1 MCLLL
6 LTPGVW
12 GLLFLCSKLINI
24 KIDMRHGVLVHEN
37 KNRWQL
43 FQDKIAGGE
52 KTFEED
58 IKE

>member
-1 MCLLL
+1 M
-6 LTPGVW
+6 
-12 GLLFLCSKLINI
+12 LFLCSKLINI
-24 KIDMRHGVLVHEN
+24 KIDMRHGVLMHEN